1 MKRSFVVLAV
11 TALLCLSACVS
22 IVGGPGGISPSQF
35 EFLPI
40 VPVRAPG
47 PGGWKSARVVIH
59 LLHVTEQGI
68 RKNVFCP
75 IEVQVPEVNY
85 LGVVTDQ
92 FAQWEAA
99 RAADIAAE
107 RTLKHQEL
115 LSAELCQRFMAEMLE
130 VLGEAVDGAR
140 VIKAL

>member
-1 MKRSFVVLAV
+1 M
-11 TALLCLSACVS
+11 
-22 IVGGPGGISPSQF
+22 
-35 EFLPI
+35 
-40 VPVRAPG
+40 
-47 PGGWKSARVVIH
+47 VIH
-59 LLHVTEQGI
+59 LIHVTEQGI
-68 RKNVFCP
+68 HKNVFCP

-107 RTLKHQEL
+107 RTLKQQHL
-115 LSAELCQRFMAEMLE
+115 LSAELCQRFMAEMLD
-130 VLGEAVDGAR
+130 VMGDTVDGAR